1 MAAFSMDQPQHV
13 PALNISSL
21 IHQEDDAHLLRP
33 SAREGVYCGGRT
45 GVGIGRRNDIVS
57 EAAVYVC
64 DKDEV
69 GWLLIVS
76 NVHEWVIL
84 YSSFRWA
91 GSDNIP
97 EY

>member
-1 MAAFSMDQPQHV
+1 MAASSMDQRQHV
-13 PALNISSL
+13 PATNISSF

-57 EAAVYVC
+57 EAAIYVC

-69 GWLLIVS
+69 DLLLVES
-76 NVHEWVIL
+76 NVHKWVTI

-91 GSDNIP
+91 GSDIIP